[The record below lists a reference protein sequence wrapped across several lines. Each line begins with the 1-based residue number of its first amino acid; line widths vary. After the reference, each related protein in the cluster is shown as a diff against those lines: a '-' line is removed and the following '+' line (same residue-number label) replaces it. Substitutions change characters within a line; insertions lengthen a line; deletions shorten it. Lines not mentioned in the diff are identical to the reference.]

1 MASKRYYLSEHSTK
15 TEGDEGPAARPGRDP
30 MDLFVSYYIMHSAI
44 TIILTSLVLIERNNE
59 FFYLEVKSFNGSFI
73 INN

>member
-1 MASKRYYLSEHSTK
+1 MITVPRGKW
-15 TEGDEGPAARPGRDP
+15 ARVQPLGQAEDP
-30 MDLFVSYYIMHSAI
+30 MDLIVSYYIMDSAI
-44 TIILTSLVLIERNNE
+44 TIILTSFVVIERNNE